1 MEEPMHR
8 NLDWHGT
15 DDTIGSLPRPNRR
28 LTALAQEAARLA
40 GPLLPA
46 GGDLFLGLEATADGQ
61 IHLIWWRR
69 QDFKRVATISAAPDA
84 FCPEDSDE
92 GALQDAA
99 AALLDYLAGRWPTPP
114 GALGVITDGV
124 GVAFSP
130 DHPAPSAAGWL
141 LRQATGESTL
151 AMIVDLDPAGPCG
164 LLTGSQAA
172 GSFH

>member
-1 MEEPMHR
+1 MHR
-8 NLDWHGT
+8 NLDWTGKEESH
-15 DDTIGSLPRPNRR
+15 GSLPRPNRR
-28 LTALAQEAARLA
+28 LTALAQDVARLA
-40 GPLLPA
+40 QPLLPA

-61 IHLIWWRR
+61 IHLVWWR
-69 QDFKRVATISAAPDA
+69 QHDFKRIATISATPDA

-124 GVAFSP
+124 GVAFAP
-130 DHPAPSAAGWL
+130 DHPSPSADSWL
-141 LRQATGESTL
+141 LRHATGESTL
-151 AMIVDLDPAGPCG
+151 AMILDLDPAGPCG
-164 LLTGSQAA
+164 LLIGGQST